1 MASIDYP
8 CQSDPNFGMVPV
20 SETALDLLKGCS
32 HIFWDFHGVLCSLRA
47 RPDEVYSDETEYAMR
62 YVNEADHIFDH
73 RTHSRTIQTLMEA
86 LPATTHH
93 YCLSSVTSSYEAD
106 CERAFIDKHYPR
118 IEKAIFTATGS
129 LKAAIMG
136 AIFCSSQF
144 NDIYEAKSLALVD
157 DSIPNLMTAEQS
169 GFTAIHISS
178 LIP

>member
-1 MASIDYP
+1 MVSIDYP

-20 SETALDLLKGCS
+20 NEAALDLLKGCS

-86 LPATTHH
+86 LATAHH

-106 CERAFIDKHYPR
+106 CERVFIDKHYPR

-136 AIFCSSQF
+136 AIFCSAQF
-144 NDIYEAKSLALVD
+144 NDVYDAKRLALVD
-157 DSIPNLMTAEQS
+157 DSVTNLMAAEQS